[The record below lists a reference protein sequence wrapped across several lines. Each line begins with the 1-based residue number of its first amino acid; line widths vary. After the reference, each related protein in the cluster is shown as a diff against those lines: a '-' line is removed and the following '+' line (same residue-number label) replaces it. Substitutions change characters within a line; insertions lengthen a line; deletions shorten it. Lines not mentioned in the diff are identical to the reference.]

1 MDYSA
6 LEAIVCENA
15 ERLVFEEGVTS
26 SEVEGLIEMLVS
38 NFLLSCWEDPAMPP
52 RVFAVLLAVLSF
64 EKVRSRENRPA
75 FPH

>member
-6 LEAIVCENA
+6 LEAIACENA

-26 SEVEGLIEMLVS
+26 SEVEGLIEILVS
-38 NFLLSCWEDPAMPP
+38 NFLVSFWDDPAMPP
-52 RVFAVLLAVLSF
+52 RVFGVLLAVLSF
-64 EKVRSRENRPA
+64 EKVRSRENRLS